1 MEKSVIEKLQE
12 CGNASDLNFLFKN
25 GGVFNNKLAAKEK
38 QVEIVSLEDNYPERF
53 RFRGNFATQSFKSFV
68 DLVNERKDGETFIDA
83 DSMTATTIFNIG
95 TVEAPGQCDDTA
107 SLKLK
112 RTAAYSAML
121 DSNGLKKTQMDFSDW
136 VQEFADFITFKDGD
150 GSVLD
155 FAKSVAAIKSLDIK
169 QQKNI
174 NSTVS
179 SLGYEKSG
187 FEKIQAESAN
197 IIPDGF
203 IFDCVPYAGLTARK
217 FYCVLRIV
225 TGEKP
230 LLFFRAQQ
238 FEIIAEDMTVEFLE
252 KIQNEI
258 EGKARIGSFRKV

>member
-1 MEKSVIEKLQE
+1 MEKGIIEKLQE
-12 CGNASDLNFLFKN
+12 CGNASDLNYIFKN
-25 GGVFNNKLAAKEK
+25 GGVFNDKLAAKEK

-83 DSMTATTIFNIG
+83 DSMTAKTIFNIG
-95 TVEAPGQCDDTA
+95 TIEKPGHCDDTA
-107 SLKLK
+107 LLTLKK
-112 RTAAYSAML
+112 TAAYIAML
-121 DSNGLKKTQMDFSDW
+121 DSNEIKKPQLNFSDW
-136 VQEFADFITFKDGD
+136 AQEFADFITFKDGD
-150 GSVLD
+150 GAVLD

-197 IIPDGF
+197 IIPEGF
-203 IFDCVPYAGLTARK
+203 IFDCVPFAGLMARK

-230 LLFFRAQQ
+230 LLFFRVQQ
-238 FEIIAEDMTVEFLE
+238 FEIIAEDMTIEFLE
-252 KIQNEI
+252 KIQKAI
-258 EGKARIGSFRKV
+258 EGKARIGSFKKV